1 MKTNFEKVIEFNKC
15 FGSYVSSTL
24 NHDLFKTSPKIVELK
39 FSLVEEEVNE
49 LVDAYNNNDK
59 IEIIDALSDIK
70 YVVYGMA
77 AAFGIHM
84 DNEFGHYLET
94 YGPKPLLQGGTNFE
108 MIHDHYKN
116 SLTPLTTIINV
127 IKSCLENIKVNI
139 KCSDINNLKI
149 NLCKIL
155 YNVNKFGSSI
165 NINLDKS
172 FDIVHQSNMTK
183 VCYSEELAKQTVQW
197 YLDNDKRYNT
207 PCYRQNDYGWVIFNK
222 DTGKILKSI
231 HYIPA
236 DFSTLL

>member
-24 NHDLFKTSPKIVELK
+24 NPELFKTNPKIVELK

-49 LVDAYNNNDK
+49 LVDAYNNNNK

-84 DNEFGHYLET
+84 DNEFRNYLET
-94 YGPKPLLQGGTNFE
+94 YGPKPLLQGGSNFE
-108 MIHDHYKN
+108 MIHNHYKN
-116 SLTPLTTIINV
+116 SLTPLRTIITV
-127 IKSCLENIKVNI
+127 IKSCLENTKVNI
-139 KCSDINNLKI
+139 KCSDITNLKI

-155 YNVNKFGSSI
+155 YNVNKFGCYI

-207 PCYRQNDYGWVIFNK
+207 PCYRQNDYGWIIFNK
-222 DTGKILKSI
+222 DSGKILKSI

-236 DFSTLL
+236 DFSELL